1 MNYYNEI
8 KNLIETKEINT
19 RVRNIEENN
28 ETLRTYFEIGRLLY
42 KAQGGEKRAKYGDKL
57 IKKWAV
63 SLSNE
68 YGKGYDYSNLK
79 RMRKLYLTFQKG
91 GTLSHQLTWSHYQKL
106 LSIKNPNEMN
116 YYINLSINQNLSVRK
131 LRNAI
136 KDKAFERST
145 IKDKNNIQLM
155 NNENNYKPTLSD
167 MLKDPIIIN
176 TDNKDKLS
184 EKSLKKYILKQLEHL
199 FLELGYGFAY
209 IGSEYKINIDT
220 KHYYIDLLLFNT
232 KLNAYV
238 VIELKTRNFI
248 PKDIGQIEFYM
259 NYIDNNIKENFH
271 NKTEGIIICKEHN
284 KLVCKYI
291 SNSNIKIINYLLKEK
306 KTISI

>member
-1 MNYYNEI
+1 
-8 KNLIETKEINT
+8 
-19 RVRNIEENN
+19 
-28 ETLRTYFEIGRLLY
+28 
-42 KAQGGEKRAKYGDKL
+42 
-57 IKKWAV
+57 
-63 SLSNE
+63 
-68 YGKGYDYSNLK
+68 
-79 RMRKLYLTFQKG
+79 
-91 GTLSHQLTWSHYQKL
+91 
-106 LSIKNPNEMN
+106 MN

-248 PKDIGQIEFYM
+248 PKDIGQIEF
-259 NYIDNNIKENFH
+259 I
-271 NKTEGIIICKEHN
+271 
-284 KLVCKYI
+284 
-291 SNSNIKIINYLLKEK
+291 
-306 KTISI
+306 

>member
-131 LRNAI
+131 HRNA
-136 KDKAFERST
+136 

-248 PKDIGQIEFYM
+248 PKVIGQIEFYM